1 VNDGGEV
8 EGWARGWQFI
18 ATLFRAKPESAMQHA
33 DVLIVGGGPA
43 GAACATK
50 LHAGG
55 LDVLILEKAAFPRDK
70 LCAGWITPQV
80 LETARIDPA
89 DYAQGRVL
97 QPFTGFRT
105 GRLSEPSLETTYPK
119 PVSYGIRRREFDA
132 YLLERSGAR
141 VEHETAV
148 RQFERSATGWTV
160 DGLFHAPM
168 LIGAGGHFCP
178 VARHLNPGG
187 DGRYPMVA
195 AQEVEVVL
203 TEQQQDVCPIEPRMP
218 EIFFS
223 EDLLGYGWCV
233 RKGPVL
239 NVGLGREDRR
249 RLPAHVADFLD
260 YLRREG
266 KLPADFPERLPG
278 HAYLLYGRRRRRWV
292 DDGVLLIGDAA
303 GLAYPHSGEGILPAL
318 ESGLL
323 AAETILDAAG
333 DFRQQWLR
341 AYEQRLLARLGNPP
355 PGTTSSQGAGIGLR
369 RWLGNRLL
377 RNRGFTRHVLLNRWF
392 LHTAQA
398 SLPFWP
404 RMVAISESD
413 ESPLGR

>member
-1 VNDGGEV
+1 
-8 EGWARGWQFI
+8 
-18 ATLFRAKPESAMQHA
+18 MQHV

-50 LHAGG
+50 LCAGG

-80 LETARIDPA
+80 LQTARIDPA
-89 DYAQGRVL
+89 EYAQGRVL

-105 GRLSEPSLETTYPK
+105 GRLGEPLLETAWSE

-132 YLLERSGAR
+132 YLLQRCGAR
-141 VEHETAV
+141 VEYQTPV
-148 RQFERSATGWTV
+148 RQLERDATGWTI
-160 DGLFHAPM
+160 DGRFHAPM
-168 LIGAGGHFCP
+168 LVGAGGHFCP
-178 VARHLNPGG
+178 VARHLHPGR
-187 DGRYPMVA
+187 DGRYPLIA
-195 AQEVEVVL
+195 AQEIEVAL
-203 TEQQQDVCPIEPRMP
+203 TEEQQHTCPVEPDMP
-218 EIFFS
+218 EIYFTG
-223 EDLLGYGWCV
+223 DLLGYGWCV

-249 RLPAHVADFLD
+249 RPAAHVAGFLG
-260 YLRREG
+260 YLRREK

-292 DDGVLLIGDAA
+292 VDGVLLVGDAA
-303 GLAYPHSGEGILPAL
+303 GLAYPRSGEGILPAL

-323 AAETILDAAG
+323 AAETILDAAS
-333 DFRQQWLR
+333 DFRQQRLR
-341 AYEQRLLARLGNPP
+341 AYERRLLARLGNPP
-355 PGTTSSQGAGIGLR
+355 TGTTSPLGIGVGLR

-398 SLPFWP
+398 PLPSWP
-404 RMVAISESD
+404 RMAAISASD